1 MTPRTLEYADLSP
14 EAATAVGNR
23 IVELAAQAEK
33 DQVVRVTIVIGG
45 AVGSSLRIVAADL
58 RKEGEAPPLHITKTM
73 N

>member
-14 EAATAVGNR
+14 ESATVVGNR
-23 IVELAAQAEK
+23 MVELAAQSEK

-45 AVGSSLRIVAADL
+45 AVGSSLRMVAADL